1 MSTATPV
8 LAYEN
13 EAVPTVVER
22 AGVAHLEELSVDFRP
37 DLGLTIYTDLGTIE
51 REWRYFQQV
60 ADCTAFQA
68 FDWLAAW
75 HRHIG
80 EPDGVLPVIAV
91 GTYSNGET
99 AFIVPLAVAPGRVAR
114 RLCWLGQEQ
123 SDYNAPLLA
132 RDFSLRITADRFAVA
147 WSELC
152 DLIRRDPQLCYDWI
166 EFEKMPE
173 TVGTQPN
180 PFVRL
185 GAEPNASSAHLMRLG
200 DDWDK
205 FYGAKRSSAT
215 RRHDRAKRRHMSEFG
230 EVRFV
235 TCSEPDDTRRT
246 LDALM
251 NQKSRAFA
259 QRGIRGLFSQ
269 PGLREFFLDLASD
282 SKTRDLCHVSRIE
295 VGDSLAATNFAL
307 VFGDCYYHVLATYDD
322 RAPAAQY
329 GPGALHLRE
338 LLAYAIKRR
347 LRRFDFTIGDEPYK
361 KEWSDVVLRLYDYST
376 AVSWRGW
383 IADAVAVRLRRL
395 KRFIKQTPWAWR
407 LTVELRSFSADAT
420 AMPATIAEFGR
431 RLERALRSSLPRS

>member
-1 MSTATPV
+1 VSAATPV

-13 EAVPTVVER
+13 EDVPTVVER
-22 AGVAHLEELSVDFRP
+22 VGVAHLEELSPDLRP
-37 DLGLTIYTDLGTIE
+37 DLGLTIYTELAAIE
-51 REWRYFQQV
+51 REWRYFQEV

-75 HRHIG
+75 HRHLG
-80 EPDGVLPVIAV
+80 EPNGVIPVIAV

-99 AFIVPLAVAPGRVAR
+99 AFIMPLAVTDGRMAR

-132 RDFSLRITADRFAVA
+132 RDFSLRITTERFGAA
-147 WSELC
+147 WRELC
-152 DLIRRDPQLCYDWI
+152 EFIRRDPQLCYDWI

-173 TVGTQPN
+173 IVGAQAN

-205 FYGAKRSSAT
+205 FYAAKRSSAT
-215 RRHDRAKRRHMSEFG
+215 RRHDRAKRRHMSQFG

-235 TCSEPDDTRRT
+235 SCSEPDDTRRT

-251 NQKSRAFA
+251 DQKSRIFA
-259 QRGIRGLFSQ
+259 RRGIRGLFTR

-282 SKTRDLCHVSRIE
+282 PKTRQLCHVSRVE

-322 RAPAAQY
+322 RAATAQY

-338 LLAYAIKRR
+338 LLAYAIKRK
-347 LRRFDFTIGDEPYK
+347 LARFDFTIGDEPYK
-361 KEWSDVVLRLYDYST
+361 KEWSDVVLKLCDYSA
-376 AVSWRGW
+376 AVTWRGW
-383 IADAVAVRLRRL
+383 IADAIAVRLRRL

-407 LTVELRSFSADAT
+407 LMVELRTVSADLEAI
-420 AMPATIAEFGR
+420 PSTITEFSR
-431 RLERALRSSLPRS
+431 RLERAFRSILPRA